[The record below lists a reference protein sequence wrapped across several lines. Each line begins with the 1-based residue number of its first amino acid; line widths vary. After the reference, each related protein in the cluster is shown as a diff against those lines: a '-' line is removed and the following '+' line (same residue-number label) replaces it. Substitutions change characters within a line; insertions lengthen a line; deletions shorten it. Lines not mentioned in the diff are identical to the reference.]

1 MCDPYVKGRYN
12 TYKQMAVKK
21 QGPSFLERMYQDK
34 ETRQRVQKTMQ
45 SRFSLDQLKIELNID
60 DLNDRD
66 IDHVLNP
73 KQK

>member
-34 ETRQRVQKTMQ
+34 ETRKRV
-45 SRFSLDQLKIELNID
+45 
-60 DLNDRD
+60 
-66 IDHVLNP
+66 
-73 KQK
+73 